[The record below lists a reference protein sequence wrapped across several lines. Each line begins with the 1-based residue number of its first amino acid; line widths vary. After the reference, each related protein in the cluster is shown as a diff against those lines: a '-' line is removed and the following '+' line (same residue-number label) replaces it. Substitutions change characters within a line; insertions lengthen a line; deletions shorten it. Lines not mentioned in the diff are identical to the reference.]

1 MSTPKKPGRAVRRW
15 AAVPLLVVLGVTV
28 AACGSSSDSATTDA
42 AGSTAADMPANMPG
56 KTAANPESQAF
67 DSGNASRTTQ
77 DGADVQQR
85 AVIST
90 GQVELTS
97 TDVSE
102 ARGRVDAILAREH
115 GRIADENTSTDERG
129 TVTSM
134 HLVLRVPSD
143 RFDRTMTDL
152 AGVAT
157 LHSSTRKGEDVT
169 TQVIDTEARIKA
181 QQAGVRR
188 LRDLVS
194 RAATLPALLAVER
207 ELTARQGELE
217 SLQQQRAY
225 LADQTSQATIT
236 VDITRHVTSSPPPV
250 KHSAGGFVGGLQH
263 GWNALVAVVVG
274 LLVAVGAVLP
284 FAVAI
289 ALVGVP
295 VWLVVRRFR
304 RPRQPE
310 APAEG
315 QV

>member
-1 MSTPKKPGRAVRRW
+1 MSTPMTPGRAVRRW

-28 AACGSSSDSATTDA
+28 AACGSSADSATTDA
-42 AGSTAADMPANMPG
+42 AGSSAANMP
-56 KTAANPESQAF
+56 ARSADNPESQAF
-67 DSGNASRTTQ
+67 DSVKASGTVRE
-77 DGADVQQR
+77 GADVQSR

-90 GQVELTS
+90 GQIELTS

-102 ARGRVDAILAREH
+102 ARGRVDAVLARQH

-129 TVTSM
+129 TVMDM

-143 RFDRTMTDL
+143 RFDRSMTDL

-157 LHSSTRKGEDVT
+157 LRSSTRKGEDVT

-207 ELTARQGELE
+207 ELTARQGELD

>member
-1 MSTPKKPGRAVRRW
+1 MSTARTPGRAGRRW

-42 AGSTAADMPANMPG
+42 AGSSVANMPA
-56 KTAANPESQAF
+56 KAADDPESQAF
-67 DSGNASRTTQ
+67 DSGNASGTAQ
-77 DGADVQQR
+77 EGADVQRR

-90 GQVELTS
+90 GQVELSS
-97 TDVSE
+97 TDVGE
-102 ARGRVDAILAREH
+102 ARGRLDAVLARRH
-115 GRIADENTSTDERG
+115 GRIADENTITDERG
-129 TVTSM
+129 TVTST

-157 LHSSTRKGEDVT
+157 LRSSTRKAEDVT
-169 TQVIDTEARIKA
+169 TQVIDTEARIKS

-188 LRDLVS
+188 LRELVS

-207 ELTARQGELE
+207 ELTARQGQLE

-225 LADQTSQATIT
+225 LADRTSQATIT
-236 VDITRHVTSSPPPV
+236 VDIVRHVTSSRPPV
-250 KHSAGGFVGGLQH
+250 KHAAGGFVGGLHH
-263 GWNALVAVVVG
+263 GWNALLAVVVG

-295 VWLVVRRFR
+295 VWLLLRRFR

-310 APAEG
+310 APVEG

>member
-1 MSTPKKPGRAVRRW
+1 MSAPMTPVRSVRRW
-15 AAVPLLVVLGVTV
+15 AAVPLLIVLGVTV
-28 AACGSSSDSATTDA
+28 AACGSSSDSATSDA
-42 AGSTAADMPANMPG
+42 AGSSAANMPAR
-56 KTAANPESQAF
+56 TADNPATQAF
-67 DSGNASRTTQ
+67 DSGNASGTSQ

-102 ARGRVDAILAREH
+102 ARGRVDAVLARRH
-115 GRIADENTSTDERG
+115 GRIADENTVTDERG
-129 TVTSM
+129 TVTST

-157 LHSSTRKGEDVT
+157 LRSSTRKGEDVT

-207 ELTARQGELE
+207 ELTARQGQLE

-225 LADQTSQATIT
+225 LADRTSQATIT

-250 KHSAGGFVGGLQH
+250 KHSAGGFVGGLHH
-263 GWNALVAVVVG
+263 GWDALVAVVVG

-304 RPRQPE
+304 RPREPE

-315 QV
+315 QA